1 MFGHIGF
8 TFAGPNRNSMTDKID
23 RCRLV
28 LVTPDI
34 ADAAELARLTGD
46 ALRGGDVAS
55 VIIPQHGSG
64 RERASRS
71 GARPWFR

>member
-1 MFGHIGF
+1 
-8 TFAGPNRNSMTDKID
+8 MTDAIN

-34 ADAAELARLTGD
+34 ADPAQLAAVTAD

-55 VIIPQHGSG
+55 VIIPQQQLD
-64 RERASRS
+64 EKVFRS
-71 GARPWFR
+71 VVRLWFR